1 MEFQVLEWK
10 ATIPQ
15 AHGAYLVKDSWN
27 DHGFVTTF
35 NLLVRLQD
43 ASVVK
48 VGFLRI
54 GHAEMT
60 KSGWN
65 RTSDRLPDRFT
76 SLDDGYFSLGMED
89 DYYEALRLN
98 LSRSMAHEILYA
110 LKDAAYAQPPD
121 QATLDLQVFS
131 SSLLRGRTYRDLLRT
146 RQVALGVRARIVPFK
161 WSYTPEQKGL
171 LPAPRLTFESKPASL
186 PPTNLHALIGRN
198 GVGKSSLLHAI
209 ASAAANV
216 QLDVEDDP
224 DPGGD
229 AGRFASCVVIGFSPF
244 DRHSYAFADDAGI
257 PFHFIRLRHQHH
269 GRLKSDEELK
279 GEFVRSFAIAR
290 VGARGVRWRK
300 AIETLN
306 YGASGFLDG
315 DMDVIDAMIREHNP
329 SRLEREMGRV
339 FENLSSGHKVV
350 LLMVTRL
357 IEVVSERT
365 LVLIDEPETHLHPP
379 LLAALTNALSNLL
392 ADRNGMAVVATHSP
406 VVLQEVPA
414 SCVHALERHGDEL
427 TARRPDLETYGES
440 VGELTYDVF
449 GLEVTST
456 GFHAAI
462 AAEVANGGTYADITR
477 RFTGLGAEARA
488 LLRAMTFSQAR
499 GER

>member
-1 MEFQVLEWK
+1 MLERK

-15 AHGAYLVKDSWN
+15 ALGAYLVKDSWN
-27 DHGFVTTF
+27 DFGFFTTF

-43 ASVVK
+43 GPVVR

-54 GHAEMT
+54 GHVDMT
-60 KSGWN
+60 RSEWN
-65 RTSDRLPDRFT
+65 RTSDRLPDRFE

-89 DYYEALRLN
+89 DYYEALRAN
-98 LSRSMAHEILYA
+98 LSRSMAYEILYA
-110 LKDAAYAQPPD
+110 LKDAAFAQQPD

-131 SSLLRGRTYRDLLRT
+131 SSLLRGRTTSDLLRT
-146 RQVALGVRARIVPFK
+146 RQVALGIRARIVPFK
-161 WSYTPEQKGL
+161 WSYTPEQRGL
-171 LPAPRLTFESKPASL
+171 LPAPELTFESRPGSL
-186 PPTNLHALIGRN
+186 PPTNMHALIGPN
-198 GVGKSSLLHAI
+198 AVGKSSLLHAI
-209 ASAAANV
+209 ASAAENV

-224 DPGGD
+224 DPAGD

-244 DRHSYAFADDAGI
+244 DRHSYAFAPVAGI
-257 PFHFIRLRHQHH
+257 PFHFIRLRHQDED
-269 GRLKSDEELK
+269 RLKTDDELK
-279 GEFVRSFAIAR
+279 EEFIHSFASAR
-290 VGARGVRWRK
+290 IGARGLRWRK
-300 AIETLN
+300 AIETLSH
-306 YGASGFLDG
+306 GASGFLDG
-315 DMDVIDAMIREHNP
+315 DKDVIEAMIREGR
-329 SRLEREMGRV
+329 SSTFEREMGKI

-379 LLAALTNALSNLL
+379 LTAALTNALSDLL
-392 ADRNGMAVVATHSP
+392 ADRNGMAVIATHSP

-414 SCVHALERHGDEL
+414 SCVHVLKRNGDEL

-449 GLEVTST
+449 GLEVNST

-462 AAEVANGGTYADITR
+462 SAAVEDGGTYAEIIR

-488 LLRAMTFSQAR
+488 LLRAMTFSQER

>member
-1 MEFQVLEWK
+1 MLEWQ

-15 AHGAYLVKDSWN
+15 AHGAYLVKDSWD
-27 DHGFVTTF
+27 DHGFVTVF

-54 GHAEMT
+54 GHADMT
-60 KSGWN
+60 RSGWN
-65 RTSDRLPDRFT
+65 RTSDRLPDRFE

-89 DYYEALRLN
+89 DYYEVLRGRLSRYMAREILHALR
-98 LSRSMAHEILYA
+98 
-110 LKDAAYAQPPD
+110 DAAYAGLPD

-131 SSLLRGRTYRDLLRT
+131 SSLLRGRTYGDLLRT

-171 LPAPRLTFESKPASL
+171 LPAPKLTFESTPGSL

-216 QLDVEDDP
+216 QLDVEGDP

-229 AGRFASCVVIGFSPF
+229 AGRFASCVVISFSPF
-244 DRHSYAFADDAGI
+244 DRHPYAFADDAGI

-269 GRLKSDEELK
+269 NRLKSDEELK
-279 GEFVRSFAIAR
+279 DEFVRSFAIAR
-290 VGARGVRWRK
+290 VGARGARWRQ

-315 DMDVIDAMIREHNP
+315 DMDVIDAMIRERSP
-329 SRLEREMGRV
+329 STLEREMGRV
-339 FENLSSGHKVV
+339 FEDLSSGHAVV

-440 VGELTYDVF
+440 VGELTFDVF

-462 AAEVANGGTYADITR
+462 AAEVANGGTYAEITR